1 MNLRKYC
8 SKFIKRRKRNKKLLK
23 QSSPPLSPKNRNKD
37 KDRKKFEKPKLIK
50 MRTLHTTNTLA
61 LNTFVFGNKDK
72 NNNLKKLFS
81 YEDKNQNLNIHFN
94 TKIFG
99 KENHFE
105 KKESNSSNE
114 KKFYKFGSAFSFF
127 VGLL

>member
-1 MNLRKYC
+1 MNIRKYC

-37 KDRKKFEKPKLIK
+37 KDRKKFEKPKFIK
-50 MRTLHTTNTLA
+50 MKTLHNTNTLA

-99 KENHFE
+99 KENHLDKKKS
-105 KKESNSSNE
+105 KKEL
-114 KKFYKFGSAFSFF
+114 KKEIVETQKAYKNLYFS
-127 VGLL
+127 